1 MLSTTSSG
9 GQRAAVYEKVGIVG
23 RQVVLSNGNLLAGLD
38 EFGTVHDFYYPYVGL
53 ENLTTARNLNHKIG
67 VWVDGE
73 FSWLDDGTWE
83 IKIDFEAEAL
93 VSDIVATNDKLKIK
107 LAFKDFI
114 DYHYS
119 ALCRRIEI
127 TNEAAAQREIRLFMH
142 QAFQISRAGRSDT
155 ALYVPDGPYLLDY
168 KGWSS
173 LLIYMEDENKTPFDQ
188 FAVGSSGIEGKEGT
202 FRDAEDGEL
211 SGSLV
216 EHGGV
221 DSVMRS
227 IVTLGAGRSTVIS
240 YWVVAADS
248 QTDAEKIHKVIKT
261 SGLEE
266 RLETT
271 RRSWKD
277 WLSRADSS
285 FERTED
291 KYRQLTKKSL
301 MLVKAHQDR
310 HGGLIAS
317 SDSSIYN
324 YGRDYYN
331 YVWPRDGAYA
341 LMPLIKLGYKDEPKK
356 FFQFCIDTMNPD
368 GYMMHKY
375 QPDRS
380 VGSTWHPLL
389 HRNRPELPIQ
399 EDETA
404 IVIYAIN
411 KYFEVSKD
419 EDYIRSIYSKFILP
433 CSDFMAGFIDVT
445 NLPHASYDLW
455 EERFATFT
463 YTAYVTLAALE
474 AASSIADKLNK
485 HDDNDRWSA
494 AAERIK
500 RGLPQLVNDDG
511 AFRKSILLKP
521 DLGLEYDDTIDAS
534 SFYGAFI
541 YGKAEADNVAKTVE
555 RIEQTLMSSSSIGGI
570 PRYENDSYFKKKPD
584 SMGNP
589 WIITTLWLAQYHLTR
604 GDKQK
609 AAELIDWAAAR
620 GSDSGMLAE
629 QADPDTGIAIGVS
642 PLVWSHSTFIETIL
656 LLSEN

>member
-1 MLSTTSSG
+1 M
-9 GQRAAVYEKVGIVG
+9 G

-67 VWVDGE
+67 VWADGM

-83 IKIDFEAEAL
+83 IKIDFEDNAL
-93 VSDIVATNDKLKIK
+93 VSDITAYSDQLKVKLT
-107 LAFKDFI
+107 FKDFI
-114 DYHYS
+114 DCHYS
-119 ALCRRIEI
+119 ALCRQIQV
-127 TNEAAAQREIRLFMH
+127 TNTGSEQREVRLFMH

-173 LLIYMEDENKTPFDQ
+173 LLIYMEDETKTPFDQ
-188 FAVGSSGIEGKEGT
+188 FAVGSCGIEGKEGT
-202 FRDAEDGEL
+202 FKDAEDGEL

-227 IVTLGAGRSTVIS
+227 SVTLGANDSTFIS
-240 YWVVAADS
+240 YWVIAADS
-248 QTDAEKIHKVIKT
+248 QTDAEKVHKSLKN
-261 SGLEE
+261 SGLQE
-266 RLETT
+266 RLEAT
-271 RRSWKD
+271 RLSWHD
-277 WLSRADSS
+277 WLSRADSALES
-285 FERTED
+285 TDE
-291 KYRQLTKKSL
+291 KYQRLAKKSL

-341 LMPLIKLGYKDEPKK
+341 LMPLIKLGYRDEPKK
-356 FFQFCIDTMNPD
+356 FFQFCIDTMNQD

-380 VGSTWHPLL
+380 IGSTWHPLL
-389 HRNRPELPIQ
+389 HRSRPELPIQ

-404 IVIYAIN
+404 IVIYAMH
-411 KYFEVSKD
+411 KYFEVTND
-419 EDYIRSIYSKFILP
+419 EDYIRSIYAKFIQP
-433 CSDFMAGFIDVT
+433 CTDFMAGFIDMT

-463 YTAYVTLAALE
+463 YTTYITLSALE
-474 AASSIADKLNK
+474 AAADIADKLNR
-485 HDDNDRWSA
+485 HDDQERWSA

-500 RGLPQLVNDDG
+500 RGLPQLVKDDG
-511 AFRKSILLKP
+511 VYRKSILLKP
-521 DLGLEYDDTIDAS
+521 DLDLEYDDTIDAS

-541 YGKAEADNVAKTVE
+541 YGKAKGDNLAKTIE
-555 RIEQTLMSSSSIGGI
+555 KIEQTLRKSTAVGGV

-584 SMGNP
+584 SLGNP
-589 WIITTLWLAQYHLTR
+589 WIITSLWLAQYYISQ
-604 GDKQK
+604 GDKAK

-620 GSDSGMLAE
+620 ASDSGMLAE
-629 QADPDTGIAIGVS
+629 QADPDSGVAVGVC
-642 PLVWSHSTFIETIL
+642 PLVWSHSTFAETIL
-656 LLSEN
+656 LLASNTQPIASLLKED

>member
-1 MLSTTSSG
+1 M
-9 GQRAAVYEKVGIVG
+9 G

-53 ENLTTARNLNHKIG
+53 ENLTTARSLNHKIG
-67 VWVDGE
+67 VWIDGT
-73 FSWLDDGTWE
+73 FSWLDDGTWD
-83 IKIDFEAEAL
+83 IKIDFEDEAL
-93 VSDIVATNDKLKIK
+93 ISNIIAVNTQLKVK

-114 DYHYS
+114 DYHYA
-119 ALCRRIEI
+119 ALCRQIEI
-127 TNEAAAQREIRLFMH
+127 TNEAADQREIRLFMH

-173 LLIYMEDENKTPFDQ
+173 LLIYMEDETKTPFDQ
-188 FAVGSSGIEGKEGT
+188 FAVGSCGIEGKEGT
-202 FRDAEDGEL
+202 FKDAEDGEL

-227 IVTLGAGRSTVIS
+227 SLVLDAGRSSTIS
-240 YWVVAADS
+240 YWVIAADS
-248 QTDAEKIHKVIKT
+248 QTDAEKIHKVIKQN
-261 SGLEE
+261 GLSQ

-271 RRSWKD
+271 RRSWVD
-277 WLSRADSS
+277 WLSKASHNLDSAD
-285 FERTED
+285 E
-291 KYRQLTKKSL
+291 KYRGLAKKSL

-331 YVWPRDGAYA
+331 YVWPRDGAYT
-341 LMPLIKLGYKDEPKK
+341 LLPLIELGYSDEPKK

-380 VGSTWHPLL
+380 IGSTWHPLL

-404 IVIYAIN
+404 IVIFAMN
-411 KYFEVSKD
+411 KYFEISKD
-419 EDYIRSIYSKFILP
+419 EDYIRNIYPKFIQP

-463 YTAYVTLAALE
+463 YTSYVTLAALE
-474 AASSIADKLNK
+474 AAADIADKLNK
-485 HDDNDRWSA
+485 HDDHDRWSA
-494 AAERIK
+494 AAERLK

-511 AFRKSILLKP
+511 VFRKSVLLKP
-521 DLGLEYDDTIDAS
+521 DLELEYDNTVDAS
-534 SFYGAFI
+534 SFYGALL
-541 YGKAEADNVAKTVE
+541 YSKAAENTLAKTIESVE
-555 RIEQTLMSSSSIGGI
+555 QALTARSAIGGV
-570 PRYENDSYFKKKPD
+570 PRYENDSYFRKHPD
-584 SMGNP
+584 SVGNP
-589 WIITTLWLAQYHLTR
+589 WIITTLWLAQYYIKT
-604 GDKQK
+604 GDK
-609 AAELIDWAAAR
+609 ARAHELIDWAAAR
-620 GSDSGMLAE
+620 ASNSGMLAE
-629 QADPDTGIAIGVS
+629 QADPDTGVAVGVC
-642 PLVWSHSTFIETIL
+642 PLVWSHSTLLETIIM
-656 LLSEN
+656 LSS

>member
-1 MLSTTSSG
+1 MMSNG
-9 GQRAAVYEKVGIVG
+9 GRRAASNDKVGIVG

-67 VWVDGE
+67 VWVDGS
-73 FSWLDDGTWE
+73 FSWLDDGTWD
-83 IKIDFEAEAL
+83 IKIDFEADAL
-93 VSDIVATNDKLKIK
+93 VSDIIATNDRLKTK

-114 DYHYS
+114 DCHYS

-127 TNEAAAQREIRLFMH
+127 TNQATEHREIRLFMH
-142 QAFQISRAGRSDT
+142 QAFQISRTGRSDT

-173 LLIYMEDENKTPFDQ
+173 LLIYMEDETKTPFDQ
-188 FAVGSSGIEGKEGT
+188 FAVGSCGIEGKEGT
-202 FRDAEDGEL
+202 FKDAEDGEL

-221 DSVMRS
+221 DSVMRLS
-227 IVTLGAGRSTVIS
+227 LGLDAAQSTAIS

-248 QTDAEKIHKVIKT
+248 QTDAEKIHRAIKN
-261 SGLEE
+261 SGLDE

-271 RRSWKD
+271 RRSWRD
-277 WLSRADSS
+277 WLSPADSAL
-285 FERTED
+285 EQADD
-291 KYRQLTKKSL
+291 KYKELAKKSL

-380 VGSTWHPLL
+380 IGSTWHPLL
-389 HRNRPELPIQ
+389 HRSRPELPIQ

-404 IVIYAIN
+404 IVIYAIS
-411 KYFEVSKD
+411 KYFEVTKD
-419 EDYIRSIYSKFILP
+419 EDYIRSIYPKFILP

-463 YTAYVTLAALE
+463 YTVYVTLAALE
-474 AASSIADKLNK
+474 AAAAIADKLNK
-485 HDDNDRWSA
+485 HEDHDRWAA

-500 RGLPQLVNDDG
+500 RGLPKLVNDNG
-511 AFRKSILLKP
+511 VFRKSLLLKA
-521 DLGLEYDDTIDAS
+521 DLDLEYDGTIDAS

-541 YGKAEADNVAKTVE
+541 YGRAEANNLSKTIGRVE
-555 RIEQTLMSSSSIGGI
+555 QVLESSSSIGGI

-584 SMGNP
+584 SLGNP
-589 WIITTLWLAQYHLTR
+589 WIITTLWLAQYYISV
-604 GDKQK
+604 GDKPK
-609 AAELIDWAAAR
+609 AMELIDWAASRA
-620 GSDSGMLAE
+620 SSSGMLAE
-629 QADPDTGIAIGVS
+629 QADPDSGMAVGVC
-642 PLVWSHSTFIETIL
+642 PLVWSHSTFAETIL
-656 LLSEN
+656 LLNQT